1 MRLESLAATLQIAVS
16 EKCGEDTSQESLD
29 GPLKEFPVWRGK
41 PNVRPTCCPCLSKK
55 RNLPATL
62 SRGMPS
68 TLEGGSVYRIRS
80 FLFDG
85 RLSTGIFS

>member
-41 PNVRPTCCPCLSKK
+41 PNVPMFREEFTCQTLE
-55 RNLPATL
+55 RNAKT
-62 SRGMPS
+62 PS
-68 TLEGGSVYRIRS
+68 TLEGGSVCRIRS
-80 FLFDG
+80 FLFGG
-85 RLSTGIFS
+85 RLSMGIFS

>member
-29 GPLKEFPVWRGK
+29 GHLKEFPLWRGK

-55 RNLPATL
+55 GNLPAKL
-62 SRGMPS
+62 SRGMRKRLLHLRVAAFTGFAHS
-68 TLEGGSVYRIRS
+68 YSMEG
-80 FLFDG
+80 
-85 RLSTGIFS
+85 